1 MWLRKRDGV
10 FKTETI
16 VMVSIIE
23 TKVRRE
29 DGSKLTAEVF
39 LRAIS
44 LAFYLLKSQ
53 KSKSVLSVCDKL
65 WDVTMTG
72 YQ

>member
-1 MWLRKRDGV
+1 
-10 FKTETI
+10 
-16 VMVSIIE
+16 MVSIIE
-23 TKVRRE
+23 TEGRRE
-29 DGSKLTAEVF
+29 DGTKLTAEVF

-44 LAFYLLKSQ
+44 LVFYSLLKSQ

-65 WDVTMTG
+65 WDMTMTS

>member
-65 WDVTMTG
+65 WDVT
-72 YQ
+72 